1 MKPIR
6 TTVIVI
12 AIIAVLAAGF
22 YFLLKTEPKDETDAA
37 PSFTPTPTITLFKTE
52 KENIAAIK
60 ITSEGSSY
68 TVSKGGDGKWVVNN
82 DPAIKISQSKA
93 DTLAYECSSITVKQL
108 VKENVT
114 DFAPYGLNDPY
125 ARVEISLTDGAMQ
138 NVLIGALTA
147 DGSLRYIMLEG
158 EDKVYAKSASGADS
172 LALKLEK
179 LRDASLYSVN
189 AEEITAIT
197 MEKQDSHKIV
207 LVKEEQSTE
216 EGEEPVYLWKMK
228 EPLVKE
234 ISNYN
239 LSENVLQTI
248 PALSFDSV
256 AADSASDL
264 GQYGLDT
271 PFATY
276 SVSDA
281 ENTYTVLVGNENN
294 GSRYVKMPDS
304 PTIYLVSNSKLEFLN
319 VGYLQLVDKLI
330 YLENIEG
337 VTGVSVSGEGQ
348 NFELQIEGSGESA
361 GYKINGTPLSE
372 EAFKNAYQVVL
383 GITLDDFTTPGTKPS
398 GEAAATIIYHKKDGS
413 DAKVAFYE
421 WDERN
426 YLVHVNGEGNLI
438 CRKKQV
444 SNMLD
449 KLAQAASQ

>member
-22 YFLLKTEPKDETDAA
+22 YFLLKTEPKDDTDAS

-52 KENIAAIK
+52 KENITAIK
-60 ITSEGSSY
+60 ITSEGSGY
-68 TVSKGGDGKWVVNN
+68 TVSKGEDGKWVVNN
-82 DPAIKISQSKA
+82 DPSIKISQSKA
-93 DTLAYECSSITVKQL
+93 DTLAYECSSVTVKQL
-108 VKENVT
+108 VKESVS
-114 DFAPYGLNDPY
+114 DFAPYGLNNPY
-125 ARVEISLTDGAMQ
+125 ARVEICLNDGSTQ

-147 DGSLRYIMLEG
+147 DSTLRYIMLEG

-197 MEKQDSHKIV
+197 IEKKDSHKIE
-207 LVKEEQSTE
+207 LVKEEQPAK
-216 EGEEPVYLWKMK
+216 EGEEPTYLWKMK

-234 ISNYN
+234 ISDYN

-256 AADSASDL
+256 AADSAADL

-281 ENTYTVLVGNENN
+281 KNKYTVLVGSESN
-294 GSRYVKMPDS
+294 GSRYVKMSDS
-304 PTIYLVSNSKLEFLN
+304 AAVYLVSNSKLEFLN

-330 YLENIEG
+330 YLENIDG
-337 VTGVSVSGEGQ
+337 VTGVSVSGEGRS
-348 NFELQIEGSGESA
+348 FELQIEGSGDDA

-372 EAFKNAYQVVL
+372 EAFKKAYQAVL
-383 GITLDDFTTPGTKPS
+383 GITLDDFTAPGTKP
-398 GEAAATIIYHKKDGS
+398 GGAVQATIVYHKKDGS
-413 DAKVAFYE
+413 EANVAFYT

-449 KLAQAASQ
+449 KLAQAVGQ